1 MSRQLSLAVV
11 GAQYPNKKGPT
22 RRFGIS
28 LCRPGDPIDLVP
40 EPKNEAD
47 PNAIAVYAGDI
58 QIGYLTAERAP
69 FIGTAMSRE
78 IVTAIF
84 QREQQYGAVIRVGI
98 GCVPTLPDASDSRAM
113 PWPPPGSEDAD
124 WWPDDE
130 WPDE

>member
-1 MSRQLSLAVV
+1 MPRHLSLAVV
-11 GAQYPNKKGPT
+11 GAQHPNKRGPT

-28 LCRPGDPIDLVP
+28 VCKPGDPIDLVP

-69 FIGTAMSRE
+69 FIGALMSRE

-84 QREQQYGAVIRVGI
+84 QSAQQYGAVIRVGV
-98 GCVPTLPDASDSRAM
+98 GCIPVLPDIDDSRAM
-113 PWPPPGSEDAD
+113 PWPPPEQSEQDF
-124 WWPDDE
+124 WPDPE